1 MEILGYKTP
10 KELNYHY
17 DIFDESD
24 MHCRECHY
32 CGNRYG
38 FQPYCALS
46 GCSVED
52 YGYCDYIKEIDDR
65 L

>member
-1 MEILGYKTP
+1 MEISSSKTK

-17 DIFDESD
+17 DIFGESN

-32 CGNRYG
+32 CGDRYG
-38 FQPYCALS
+38 FQPYCTLS
-46 GCSVED
+46 GCVVQD
-52 YGYCDYIKEIDDR
+52 YGYCDYIKEIDNR